1 MTTYSMTKHST
12 MNHVHI
18 AGRILHEVPMNV
30 CSVSG
35 DCEMIDR
42 KEVVEMACLSSSGR
56 HEQGAFRKVVFIQY
70 VLLEYVL

>member
-1 MTTYSMTKHST
+1 MTKHST

-35 DCEMIDR
+35 DCKMTER
-42 KEVVEMACLSSSGR
+42 KEVVEMT
-56 HEQGAFRKVVFIQY
+56 
-70 VLLEYVL
+70 

>member
-1 MTTYSMTKHST
+1 MTKHST

-35 DCEMIDR
+35 DREEGGCWDDLKIAGMSQFLCP
-42 KEVVEMACLSSSGR
+42 A
-56 HEQGAFRKVVFIQY
+56 
-70 VLLEYVL
+70 